1 MVGNWKVGGTI
12 RSRRIEQSV
21 EAQWV
26 LNHQF
31 LQIHEKGAPGPK
43 TDGPAYEAI
52 VMIGYDHTSERLRCA
67 LDGHLRRPFFRDAGL
82 QRAIRK
88 PD

>member
-1 MVGNWKVGGTI
+1 MFVAQEQAPPLDGQKAVFQDPLVDKMVGNWKVGGTI

-31 LQIHEKGAPGPK
+31 LQIHEKGAAGPK
-43 TDGPAYEAI
+43 TDGPAY
-52 VMIGYDHTSERLRCA
+52 
-67 LDGHLRRPFFRDAGL
+67 
-82 QRAIRK
+82 
-88 PD
+88 